1 MYVCKLGKSRQG
13 CLELTRWR
21 KAHQSCWTLNDLYIQ
36 YTTRISLDSIGTSTP
51 LLDRAKVS
59 KPRSSQPAYPR
70 LHPPPSTAPP
80 TQHTDLGITQTIGV
94 DRPAETKKKK
104 KKKNQPSN
112 SVDRSTSSHS
122 GLYLPIASPPLKNR
136 LVTLI
141 NTLSLPPHPPPLNI
155 HQKSTPDPSVSK
167 KNKSPHLGSLASDL
181 WSSDDYHRLDPQAY
195 RDHPDPFDSPAPP
208 SPPTT
213 LDRPDSD
220 SLTTWISCL
229 PRKKVD
235 PPCQRRGDR
244 RGEEGGH
251 RTYLHHIHHS

>member
-51 LLDRAKVS
+51 
-59 KPRSSQPAYPR
+59 PRPSQGFQTQIQSARLPQATPATINR
-70 LHPPPSTAPP
+70 TTHPAHRSRDHPDHRRRP
-80 TQHTDLGITQTIGV
+80 TG
-94 DRPAETKKKK
+94 RNEKKK

>member
-104 KKKNQPSN
+104 KKKNQPSSQSAIPSRPVPRWLARFLMN
-112 SVDRSTSSHS
+112 SGR
-122 GLYLPIASPPLKNR
+122 
-136 LVTLI
+136 
-141 NTLSLPPHPPPLNI
+141 
-155 HQKSTPDPSVSK
+155 PS
-167 KNKSPHLGSLASDL
+167 
-181 WSSDDYHRLDPQAY
+181 
-195 RDHPDPFDSPAPP
+195 
-208 SPPTT
+208 
-213 LDRPDSD
+213 
-220 SLTTWISCL
+220 
-229 PRKKVD
+229 
-235 PPCQRRGDR
+235 
-244 RGEEGGH
+244 
-251 RTYLHHIHHS
+251 

>member
-51 LLDRAKVS
+51 
-59 KPRSSQPAYPR
+59 PRPSQGFQTQIQSARLPQATPATINR
-70 LHPPPSTAPP
+70 TTHPAHRSRDHPDHRRRP
-80 TQHTDLGITQTIGV
+80 TG
-94 DRPAETKKKK
+94 RNEKKKK

-141 NTLSLPPHPPPLNI
+141 NTLSLPPHPPP
-155 HQKSTPDPSVSK
+155 S
-167 KNKSPHLGSLASDL
+167 
-181 WSSDDYHRLDPQAY
+181 
-195 RDHPDPFDSPAPP
+195 
-208 SPPTT
+208 
-213 LDRPDSD
+213 
-220 SLTTWISCL
+220 
-229 PRKKVD
+229 
-235 PPCQRRGDR
+235 
-244 RGEEGGH
+244 
-251 RTYLHHIHHS
+251 